1 MKILDFNLNPGL
13 SNSFPYTFLSQGH
26 LHSHAASTKL
36 YPLEGLVMNNV
47 WQKFRSNWKSKT
59 EVWKFQIL

>member
-1 MKILDFNLNPGL
+1 MKILDFDLNPGL
-13 SNSFPYTFLSQGH
+13 SNAFLSQGH

-47 WQKFRSNWKSKT
+47 WQKFQTNWKSKI
-59 EVWKFQIL
+59 EV